1 MFPDSQFAKSFS
13 QGKIKISYNVNY
25 EIAPYLKK
33 KLIYSMMFEIYPF
46 VLSLMKP
53 LTSKLKSNMMLICTT
68 GPEIMMKLLI
78 LTVVLYLSDI
88 VPVTTL

>member
-1 MFPDSQFAKSFS
+1 MLIMELRLTLRKSLYM
-13 QGKIKISYNVNY
+13 I
-25 EIAPYLKK
+25 
-33 KLIYSMMFEIYPF
+33 FEIYPF

-53 LTSKLKSNMMLICTT
+53 LTSKLKSIMMLICST
-68 GPEIMMKLLI
+68 GLEIMMKLSI